1 MLKLKRVLDAKGIPT
16 KTCAAVIQVSEKS
29 AYNKIVGATDFTYK
43 EACRLRGLLPE
54 YNLDFLLSDETEAV
68 TPTAPPVQEVTV

>member
-16 KTCAAVIQVSEKS
+16 KTCAAVIRVSEKS
-29 AYNKIVGATDFTYK
+29 MYNKITGATDFTYK

-54 YNLDFLLSDETEAV
+54 YNLDYLLSDDVEQCAQTFQEAA
-68 TPTAPPVQEVTV
+68 T